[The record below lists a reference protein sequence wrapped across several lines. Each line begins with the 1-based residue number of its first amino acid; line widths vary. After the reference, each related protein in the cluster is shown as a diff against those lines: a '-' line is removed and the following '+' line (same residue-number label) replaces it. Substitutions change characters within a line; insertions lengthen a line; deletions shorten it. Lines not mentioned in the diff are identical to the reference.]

1 MFYGRAYELDR
12 MNRLYDSNEHQT
24 VVVYGRRRVGKT
36 SLINEFCKGKRTLFF
51 SALES
56 TADRNLKALSKTIS
70 VFLHPRSP
78 VNVEYASFD
87 DALTEIYEVAQK
99 ERLVFVIDEF
109 PYLAQA
115 DSSISSVLQHAI
127 DHRFLKINI
136 FIIICGSSMSFMEE
150 QVLGHSSPLFGR
162 RTAQFKIEPL
172 DYLAT
177 ADAHPELSPETKA
190 LIYGVTG
197 GVPHYI
203 NKLAVKTDKGFG
215 NSIVDNLLER
225 NGYLFEEPANLMKQ
239 ELREPA
245 TYNSIIGAIAGG
257 ATRLNEVS
265 TKTSLEYAL
274 CSKYISVL
282 MNLGIVGKKEPIC
295 DNTKN
300 KTLYFVK
307 DNLFRFWY
315 RFIPDNM
322 SQIMAG
328 GSKIVYETEVKPN
341 LDHYMG
347 STFED
352 ICRQYLITYANVSFP
367 IKEIG
372 SWWGGNPDTKVREE
386 IDIVAVNGKNAIFG
400 ECKWQSVPIDVPV
413 LKDLM
418 RKSELLHGFEKKQ
431 YYLFSKSGFAP
442 SLRKAADEDDSIKLV
457 SLADIYGCQTAE
469 RSIGHYLPDQ
479 QTS

>member
-1 MFYGRAYELDR
+1 MFFGRAYEIGS
-12 MNRLYDSNEHQT
+12 MNRLYDSNEHQM
-24 VVVYGRRRVGKT
+24 VVIYGRRRVGKT
-36 SLINEFCKGKRTLFF
+36 TLINEFCKGKKTLFF

-70 VFLHPRSP
+70 AFLHPRST
-78 VNVEYASFD
+78 VNIEYAGFD
-87 DALTEIYEVAQK
+87 DAFTEIFELAQK

-115 DSSISSVLQHAI
+115 DKSVSSILQHAI
-127 DHRFLKINI
+127 DHRFSTTNI
-136 FIIICGSSMSFMEE
+136 FMILCGSSVSFMEE
-150 QVLGHSSPLFGR
+150 QVLGHNSPLFGR
-162 RTAQFKIEPL
+162 RTAQYKLEPL
-172 DYLAT
+172 NYLTA

-203 NKLAVKTDKGFG
+203 NRLAVKTDKGFG
-215 NSIVDNLLER
+215 NSVVENVLER
-225 NGYLFEEPANLMKQ
+225 NGYLFEEPSNLMKQ

-245 TYNSIIGAIAGG
+245 TYNSIISAIAGG
-257 ATRLNEVS
+257 SSRLSEIS

-282 MNLGIVGKKEPIC
+282 MNLGIVGKKEPLC
-295 DNTKN
+295 DSTKN
-300 KTLYFVK
+300 KTLYYVK

-315 RFIPDNM
+315 RFVPDNM

-328 GSKIVYETEVKPN
+328 GSKLVYETEVRPF

-347 STFED
+347 LTFED
-352 ICRQYLITYANVSFP
+352 ICRQYLVRYANNPFP

-372 SWWGGNPDTKVREE
+372 SWWGGNPETRIREE

-400 ECKWQSVPIDVPV
+400 ECKWSSAPVDIPV
-413 LKDLM
+413 LKDLI
-418 RKSELLHGFEKKQ
+418 RKSELLHGFENVC
-431 YYLFSKSGFAP
+431 YYLFSKSGFTP
-442 SLRKAADEDDSIKLV
+442 GLKKAADEDNSIKLV
-457 SLADIYGCQTAE
+457 SLADIYGPQTGE
-469 RSIGHYLPDQ
+469 VSIGHY
-479 QTS
+479 